1 MFLYEKEMKKYT
13 GFTEQS
19 SAAPNIKG
27 KVNESFTH
35 RVSHVERDTQ
45 GCVCKGGTTDMAT
58 HFHALVWQVKIKIK
72 NKQKQQKGE
81 LTQIST

>member
-1 MFLYEKEMKKYT
+1 MAFRIKTKMFLYEKEMKKYT
-13 GFTEQS
+13 GFIEQS

-45 GCVCKGGTTDMAT
+45 GCVCKGGTTHGHTFSCTGLASE
-58 HFHALVWQVKIKIK
+58 
-72 NKQKQQKGE
+72 N
-81 LTQIST
+81 

>member
-13 GFTEQS
+13 GFIEQS

-35 RVSHVERDTQ
+35 RVSHVERDSRV
-45 GCVCKGGTTDMAT
+45 CV
-58 HFHALVWQVKIKIK
+58 
-72 NKQKQQKGE
+72 
-81 LTQIST
+81 

>member
-13 GFTEQS
+13 GFIEQS

-45 GCVCKGGTTDMAT
+45 GCMCKGGTTHGHTFSCTGLASE
-58 HFHALVWQVKIKIK
+58 
-72 NKQKQQKGE
+72 N
-81 LTQIST
+81 